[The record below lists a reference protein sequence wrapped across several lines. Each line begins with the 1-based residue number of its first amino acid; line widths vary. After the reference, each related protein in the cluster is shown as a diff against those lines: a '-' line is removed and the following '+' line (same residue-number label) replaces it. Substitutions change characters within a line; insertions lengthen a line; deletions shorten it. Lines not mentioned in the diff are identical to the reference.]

1 MSKRWKVK
9 DHYFNKAK
17 KENFVA
23 RSVYKLDEVDQ
34 KYNVIKKGDN
44 VLDLGQY
51 PGSWL
56 QYTLRRVGDRGSIT
70 GIDLKDVN
78 EKFKFPN
85 VRLKQMDMYDLEN
98 VEQLERKNRFN
109 VLLSDMAPN
118 TSGIK
123 SVDQI
128 RSLQLV
134 ERVFE
139 LCENFL
145 ATKGNL
151 VVKVFDQQEAR
162 DFVKSQKKYFSEIH
176 NFRPKSVRTPS
187 KEYFVIAKGYMGQ
200 TSVSS

>member
-17 KENFVA
+17 QENFVA

-34 KYNVIKKGDN
+34 KYKVIKKGDD
-44 VLDLGQY
+44 VLDLGYY

-56 QYTLRRVGDRGSIT
+56 QYTHRRVGDKGSIT

-85 VRLKQMDMYDLEN
+85 VHLRQMDMYELNSLD
-98 VEQLERKNRFN
+98 QLDRERRFN

-145 ATKGNL
+145 ITKGNL
-151 VVKVFDQQEAR
+151 VVKVFDSQEAR
-162 DFVKSQKKYFSEIH
+162 DFVKSQKQYFTEIH

-187 KEYFVIAKGYMGQ
+187 KEYFVIAKGYMG
-200 TSVSS
+200 

>member
-1 MSKRWKVK
+1 MNKRFKVK

-17 KENFVA
+17 QENFVA
-23 RSVYKLDEVDQ
+23 RSVYKLDEVD
-34 KYNVIKKGDN
+34 KKHSVIKRGN
-44 VLDLGQY
+44 HVLDLGYY

-56 QYTLRRVGDRGSIT
+56 QYTLQKVGKSGSIT

-85 VRLKQMDMYDLEN
+85 VFLKSMDMYDLN
-98 VEQLERKNRFN
+98 SLEQVDRKERFN

-145 ATKGNL
+145 IDNGNV
-151 VVKVFDQQEAR
+151 VVKVFDSQEAR
-162 DFVKSQKKYFSEIH
+162 DFVKSQKKYFKEIH
-176 NFRPKSVRTPS
+176 NFRPKSVRAPS
-187 KEYFVIAKGYMGQ
+187 KEYFVVAKGYNVQ
-200 TSVSS
+200 S

>member
-1 MSKRWKVK
+1 MSKRFKVK

-17 KENFVA
+17 QENFVA

-34 KYNVIKKGDN
+34 KYKVIRSGDQ
-44 VLDLGQY
+44 VLDLGYY

-56 QYTLRRVGDRGSIT
+56 QYTLRRVGEKGSIT
-70 GIDLKDVN
+70 GIDLKEVN

-85 VRLKQMDMYDLEN
+85 VNLLSMDMYELN
-98 VEQLERKNRFN
+98 TLEQLNRESRFN

-145 ATKGNL
+145 ITKGNL
-151 VVKVFDQQEAR
+151 VVKVFDSQEAR
-162 DFVKSQKKYFSEIH
+162 DFVKSQKKFFEEIH
-176 NFRPKSVRTPS
+176 NFRPKSVRAPS
-187 KEYFVIAKGYMGQ
+187 KEYFVVAKGFHGNQ
-200 TSVSS
+200 

>member
-1 MSKRWKVK
+1 MSKRFKVK

-17 KENFVA
+17 QENFVA

-34 KYNVIKKGDN
+34 KYKVLRSGDD
-44 VLDLGQY
+44 VLDLGYY

-56 QYTLRRVGDRGSIT
+56 QYTLRKVGEKGSIT

-85 VRLKQMDMYDLEN
+85 VHLHQMDMYELNSLEQFDRN
-98 VEQLERKNRFN
+98 KKFN

-145 ATKGNL
+145 ITKGNL
-151 VVKVFDQQEAR
+151 VVKVFDSQEAR
-162 DFVKSQKKYFSEIH
+162 DFVKSQKSNFTEIH
-176 NFRPKSVRTPS
+176 NFRPKSVRAPS
-187 KEYFVIAKGYMGQ
+187 KEYFVVAKGFHGNA
-200 TSVSS
+200 